1 MIDLQNL
8 PTTPGCY
15 IYRNLAGEI
24 IYVGKAINLK
34 KRVTQYFQRDDA
46 LGPKTKTLV
55 SQIVSIETK
64 TVGSEIEA
72 LILESSLIK
81 KYHPKYNSQLRDNK
95 SYLYICIS
103 KSKIPIVFTAHSSNL
118 PAHADIFGPFPDGTS
133 VKSLL
138 KTIRRLFP
146 FRSKETHQKG
156 ECLFCHLGLCPGE
169 NPDPKTY
176 HQNIIKI
183 KKILN
188 GHFSSLLITLKRE
201 LKLASKSE
209 NYEKALI
216 LKNQIDSLNYIVS
229 GWHNLKNLYADI
241 NLPEDRQSQAI
252 ESLETTLKPYLNI
265 KNIRRIECYD
275 ISQMG
280 VNFFVGSM
288 VVWQNGAL
296 DNSAYRKFRIK
307 CRDAINRVST
317 KQYPDSANDSFMMKE
332 VLYRRL
338 QHPEW
343 GTPDLIVVDGGK
355 PQVSAVSSLLISD
368 KLKSEICIIGL
379 AKRIETIVIKKADSW
394 IEINLPPNSQALLL
408 LENLRNEAHRFA
420 NKYRKVLMSKSL
432 DIKLQD

>member
-1 MIDLQNL
+1 MIDLKNL

-15 IYRNLAGEI
+15 IYRNSKEEI

-34 KRVTQYFQRDDA
+34 KRVSQYFKGKDA
-46 LGPKTKTLV
+46 LGPKTKILV
-55 SQIVSIETK
+55 SQIASIETK
-64 TVGSEIEA
+64 NVNSEIEA

-81 KYHPKYNSQLRDNK
+81 KYHPKYNSQLKDNR

-103 KSKIPIVFTAHSSNL
+103 KSKISIVFTAHSSNL
-118 PAHADIFGPFPDGTS
+118 PDRADIYGPFPDGSS

-146 FRSKETHQKG
+146 FRSQETHPKG
-156 ECLFCHLGLCPGE
+156 DCLFCHLGLCPGP

-176 HQNIIKI
+176 HQNINKI

-188 GHFSSLLITLKRE
+188 GHFKSLILSLNKEVKI
-201 LKLASKSE
+201 ASKTE
-209 NYEKALI
+209 NYENALI

-252 ESLETTLKPYLNI
+252 EDLETTLKPYLNI
-265 KNIRRIECYD
+265 KNIHRIECFD

-280 VNFFVGSM
+280 NNYFVGSM
-288 VVWQNGAL
+288 VVWQNDDL
-296 DNSAYRKFRIK
+296 DSSAYRKFKIRSK
-307 CRDAINRVST
+307 AS
-317 KQYPDSANDSFMMKE
+317 PDDQFMMKE
-332 VLYRRL
+332 VVYRRL

-355 PQVSAVSSLLISD
+355 PQVSAVDNVIA
-368 KLKSEICIIGL
+368 SEAKQSIPLIGL
-379 AKRIETIVIKKADSW
+379 AKKIETIVIKNGDKW
-394 IEINLPPNSQALLL
+394 VEINLPPKSQALLL
-408 LENLRNEAHRFA
+408 LMKLRDEAHRFA
-420 NKYRKVLMSKSL
+420 NKYRRELISKSL
-432 DIKLQD
+432 TF

>member
-1 MIDLQNL
+1 MIDLKIL
-8 PTTPGCY
+8 PENPGCY
-15 IYRNLAGEI
+15 LYRNSIGEI

-55 SQIVSIETK
+55 SQIDSIETRI
-64 TVGSEIEA
+64 VGSEIEA

-118 PAHADIFGPFPDGTS
+118 PSHADIFGPFPDATS

-146 FRSKETHQKG
+146 FRSKETHPKG
-156 ECLFCHLGLCPGE
+156 DCLFCHLGLCPGLS
-169 NPDPKTY
+169 PDSKPY

-188 GHFSSLLITLKRE
+188 GHFNSLLSSLKKE
-201 LKLASKSE
+201 MKLASKSE
-209 NYEKALI
+209 NFEKALI
-216 LKNQIDSLNYIVS
+216 LKNQIDSLDYIVS
-229 GWHNLKNLYADI
+229 GWHNLKNMYADI
-241 NLPEDRQSQAI
+241 NLPEDKQSQAI

-265 KNIRRIECYD
+265 KNIHRIECYD

-280 VNFFVGSM
+280 TKYFVGSM
-288 VVWQNGAL
+288 VVWQNDGL
-296 DNSAYRKFRIK
+296 DNSAYRKFRIRFK
-307 CRDAINRVST
+307 AT
-317 KQYPDSANDSFMMKE
+317 PDDQFMMKE
-332 VLYRRL
+332 VIYRRL

-355 PQVSAVSSLLISD
+355 PQVSSISSITDLPL
-368 KLKSEICIIGL
+368 IGL
-379 AKRIETIVIKKADSW
+379 AKRIETIVIRNSNTW
-394 IEINLPPNSQALLL
+394 VEINLPQNSQALLL
-408 LENLRNEAHRFA
+408 LERLRDEAHRFA
-420 NKYRKVLMSKSL
+420 NKYRQELMKNSL
-432 DIKLQD
+432 K